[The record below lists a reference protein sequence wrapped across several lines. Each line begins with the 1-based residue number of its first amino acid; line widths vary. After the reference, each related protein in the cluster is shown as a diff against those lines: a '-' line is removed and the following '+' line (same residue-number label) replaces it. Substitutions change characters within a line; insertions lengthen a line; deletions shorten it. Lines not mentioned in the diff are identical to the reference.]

1 MVLKRYED
9 RLVAWKKLR
18 SQLDKETDPLQT
30 AIDFWET
37 IPKVSRNLDP
47 YDKATWPDPWEMIE
61 ENVYCEFTA
70 TLAVGYTLMLSECGK
85 DWHYEIQVGLDK
97 TQSKL
102 YYMLIVGDRVV
113 GFEQEK
119 SVHISNI
126 PSNIHIE
133 KTHVLSEQF

>member
-18 SQLDKETDPLQT
+18 SQLDKESDPLQT

-47 YDKATWPDPWEMIE
+47 YDKTTWPDPWEMIE

-97 TQSKL
+97 NQSKL

-119 SVHISNI
+119 SVS
-126 PSNIHIE
+126 
-133 KTHVLSEQF
+133 L